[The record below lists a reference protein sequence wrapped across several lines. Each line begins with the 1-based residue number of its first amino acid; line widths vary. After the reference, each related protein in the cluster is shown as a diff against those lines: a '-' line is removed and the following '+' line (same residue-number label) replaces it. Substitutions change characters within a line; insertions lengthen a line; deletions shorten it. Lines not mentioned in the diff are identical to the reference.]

1 MKYQVQENCLTV
13 FLPHELDHH
22 NAEEIRKE
30 SDHLIERNHIRYVI
44 FDFAETNFMDSSGI
58 GVIMGRYKRIYML
71 GGEVCAVHAN
81 ERMKKIL
88 TMSGVTKI
96 MQIYEEEKQMEN
108 TNEMQLIFDSRSSN
122 ESFARVTVA
131 AFMTS
136 LNPTVEEVS
145 DVKTAVSEA
154 VTNAIIH
161 GYESEVHNIYI
172 RCRTEGKTLYLE
184 IEDEGKGIEDVKQA
198 MEPLF
203 TTKPELE
210 RSGMG
215 FSFMEAFMDKLEVES
230 VPGKGTT
237 VKMEKTI
244 GKGRRLWTTQ
254 SL

>member
-1 MKYQVQENCLTV
+1 
-13 FLPHELDHH
+13 
-22 NAEEIRKE
+22 
-30 SDHLIERNHIRYVI
+30 
-44 FDFAETNFMDSSGI
+44 
-58 GVIMGRYKRIYML
+58 
-71 GGEVCAVHAN
+71 
-81 ERMKKIL
+81 
-88 TMSGVTKI
+88 
-96 MQIYEEEKQMEN
+96 MEN

-198 MEPLF
+198 MEPLV
-203 TTKPELE
+203 TTKPEVE

>member
-1 MKYQVQENCLTV
+1 
-13 FLPHELDHH
+13 
-22 NAEEIRKE
+22 
-30 SDHLIERNHIRYVI
+30 
-44 FDFAETNFMDSSGI
+44 
-58 GVIMGRYKRIYML
+58 
-71 GGEVCAVHAN
+71 
-81 ERMKKIL
+81 
-88 TMSGVTKI
+88 
-96 MQIYEEEKQMEN
+96 MEH

-154 VTNAIIH
+154 VTNAVIH
-161 GYESEVHNIYI
+161 GYENEVHNIYI
-172 RCRTEGKTLYLE
+172 RCRTEGRTLYLE

-203 TTKPELE
+203 TTKPELDLG
-210 RSGMG
+210 SMG
-215 FSFMEAFMDKLEVES
+215 FSFMEAFMDSLEVMS
-230 VPGKGTT
+230 APGKGTT

>member
-1 MKYQVQENCLTV
+1 
-13 FLPHELDHH
+13 
-22 NAEEIRKE
+22 
-30 SDHLIERNHIRYVI
+30 
-44 FDFAETNFMDSSGI
+44 
-58 GVIMGRYKRIYML
+58 
-71 GGEVCAVHAN
+71 
-81 ERMKKIL
+81 
-88 TMSGVTKI
+88 
-96 MQIYEEEKQMEN
+96 
-108 TNEMQLIFDSRSSN
+108 MQLIFDSRSSN

-215 FSFMEAFMDKLEVES
+215 FSFMEAFMDKREVES